1 MIEMLDSDQ
10 LLSTSGTS
18 STSNRQDTTFNEDM
32 PLACEYVCEWSPT
45 NLLLPS
51 HDGGDVYLCLPV
63 NLSEATYFKLCQS
76 KEETKDDGYCGEMAA
91 KLRLASLD
99 RYISTIAP
107 LAKSTQRLMAC
118 EGAPQSASTA
128 PNHKL
133 VTSSNSGR
141 VINVLQGEIAHCT
154 RAHADTLVS
163 DDATT
168 CHILCIHSRY
178 HTDSSEAPKEAAVL
192 ATLTHIDAVGY
203 KSCIRSAVTE
213 HVDYHTSRDRRPL
226 KGTVKI
232 TLHVVGGFN
241 DKKGSSIRITEDIL
255 LTLAELSNEFDYRYS
270 QGPTEVSVSMT
281 LETCAVSSANDD
293 GAGCPLARGIGMD
306 TFSGSIFLA
315 EVEEDA
321 VPSTAC
327 VNSTISSRD
336 YLNVK
341 LLPSAQKASA
351 PTAEGPEATLRSMRL
366 WASAFHVESA
376 ITKQLHVIHR
386 SDSDCLW
393 VTPFFFGGHPAA
405 AGLLQAGDKELI
417 RITST
422 SPAVEKPNFVRKVRQ
437 SLSLMNSSSSMRV
450 FTKVRGA
457 RQPMKFKRVGANSWA
472 RLQ

>member
-1 MIEMLDSDQ
+1 MIEVLDSDQ
-10 LLSTSGTS
+10 LLSTSGIGNT
-18 STSNRQDTTFNEDM
+18 TNQQDTSQNKDM
-32 PLACEYVCEWSPT
+32 ALACEYVCEWSPT

-63 NLSEATYFKLCQS
+63 NLSEATYFKKCQS
-76 KEETKDDGYCGEMAA
+76 KEETKDDGYCADMVT

-107 LAKSTQRLMAC
+107 LAKSTQRLMSC
-118 EGAPQSASTA
+118 GGGAPKSDSSGVH
-128 PNHKL
+128 HKL
-133 VTSSNSGR
+133 VTSSNCGR

-154 RAHADTLVS
+154 PAHADTLVS

-178 HTDSSEAPKEAAVL
+178 HNNSSEASKEAAAL
-192 ATLTHIDAVGY
+192 ATLTHVDAVGY
-203 KSCIRSAVTE
+203 KSCIRSAVNE
-213 HVDYHTSRDRRPL
+213 HVDYHTSCDKNPL
-226 KGTVKI
+226 NGTIKI
-232 TLHVVGGFN
+232 SLHIVGGFN
-241 DKKGSSIRITEDIL
+241 DKEGSSIAITEDIL
-255 LTLAELSNEFDYRYS
+255 LTLAELSNEFDYLYACGS
-270 QGPTEVSVSMT
+270 TEVSMS
-281 LETCAVSSANDD
+281 LETCAVTSANDD
-293 GAGCPLARGIGMD
+293 GSGCPLARGIGMNV
-306 TFSGSIFLA
+306 SAGSIFLA

-321 VPSTAC
+321 VHSTGC

-341 LLPSAQKASA
+341 LLPSAQKESA

-366 WASAFHVESA
+366 WASAFHVDSA
-376 ITKQLHVIHR
+376 STKQLHVIHR

-393 VTPFFFGGHPAA
+393 VTPFFFGRHPAA
-405 AGLLQAGDKELI
+405 AGLLQASDKELV

-422 SPAVEKPNFVRKVRQ
+422 SPAVEKANFARKVRQ

-457 RQPMKFKRVGANSWA
+457 RQPMKFRRVGTNSWV

>member
-1 MIEMLDSDQ
+1 MEMLDSDQ
-10 LLSTSGTS
+10 LLSTSGIG
-18 STSNRQDTTFNEDM
+18 STTNRQVTTYHNEDM

-51 HDGGDVYLCLPV
+51 HDDGGDVYLCLPI
-63 NLSEATYFKLCQS
+63 NMSEATYFKLCQS
-76 KEETKDDGYCGEMAA
+76 KEETKDDGYCDDMIN

-107 LAKSTQRLMAC
+107 LAKSTQRLVAC
-118 EGAPQSASTA
+118 GGHPQSASA
-128 PNHKL
+128 VPNHKL

-154 RAHADTLVS
+154 PAHADTLVS

-168 CHILCIHSRY
+168 CHILCIHSCY
-178 HTDSSEAPKEAAVL
+178 HTNSSEAPTETAVL
-192 ATLTHIDAVGY
+192 ATLTHVDAVGY
-203 KSCIRSAVTE
+203 KSCIRSAVNE
-213 HVDYHTSRDRRPL
+213 HVDYHTLSGKRPIQ
-226 KGTVKI
+226 GTIKI
-232 TLHVVGGFN
+232 SLHVVGGFN
-241 DKKGSSIRITEDIL
+241 DKEGSSIVITEDIL
-255 LTLAELSNEFDYRYS
+255 LTLAELSNEYRHARG
-270 QGPTEVSVSMT
+270 QTDVSMT

-293 GAGCPLARGIGMD
+293 GAGSPLARGIGMD
-306 TFSGSIFLA
+306 VSAGSIFLA

-321 VPSTAC
+321 VPSTGC
-327 VNSTISSRD
+327 INSTISSRD

-341 LLPSAQKASA
+341 LLPSAQKVSA

-376 ITKQLHVIHR
+376 SAKQLHVIHR

-393 VTPFFFGGHPAA
+393 VTPFFFGCHPAA

-417 RITST
+417 QITST

-457 RQPMKFKRVGANSWA
+457 RQPMKFRRVGTNSWV